1 MEHIEIVKNCWNS
14 FSGELGT
21 GKVGPVLW
29 DNGVMTTGV
38 VFLDNMYTVG
48 VLEQEELVGG
58 SEEAAHE
65 ELARVSVEEADE
77 ELVLV
82 EQSVDETG

>member
-1 MEHIEIVKNCWNS
+1 
-14 FSGELGT
+14 
-21 GKVGPVLW
+21 
-29 DNGVMTTGV
+29 MTTGV

-48 VLEQEELVGG
+48 VLEEEKLVGG

-65 ELARVSVEEADE
+65 ELARVSVEEPDE

-82 EQSVDETG
+82 EQRVDETG